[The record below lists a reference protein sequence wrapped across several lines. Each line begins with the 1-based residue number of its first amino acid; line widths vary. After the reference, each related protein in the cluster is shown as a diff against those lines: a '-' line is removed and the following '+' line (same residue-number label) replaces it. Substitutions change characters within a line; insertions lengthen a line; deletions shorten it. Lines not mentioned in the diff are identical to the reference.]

1 MIGTWLAKS
10 PLVRLLAALILLA
23 PTLAFADTKT
33 DAKPPAAAA
42 PKATAAAEPADFPV
56 GPGSEDIG
64 PPATR
69 KVVEKPADLPPWQ
82 GELRIGMGLSR
93 AGTSDGSKMG
103 ASPLSL
109 SAIGAIAINQDPNFY
124 VYAGITSEMLSRSF
138 VGTMAGG
145 RIQMNDMPVRLGGG
159 GVMMFAP
166 TTLWGAQASGG
177 ACKGKG
183 AFALCGDVQMTAYFG
198 GTGLDNDKTEM
209 QIQLVLGI
217 EARGGH

>member
-1 MIGTWLAKS
+1 
-10 PLVRLLAALILLA
+10 VRLIAAVLLLA
-23 PTLAFADTKT
+23 PSLAFAD
-33 DAKPPAAAA
+33 A
-42 PKATAAAEPADFPV
+42 PKAEAAKAPAPKTTAAADPADFPV
-56 GPGSEDIG
+56 GPGVEPLG
-64 PPATR
+64 APEAR

-82 GELRIGMGLSR
+82 GELRIGIGMSR

-124 VYAGITSEMLSRSF
+124 VYAGMTSEMLSRNF
-138 VGTMAGG
+138 VGAMAGG

-183 AFALCGDVQMTAYFG
+183 VFALCGDIQMTAYFG

-209 QIQLVLGI
+209 QIQLVLGV

>member
-1 MIGTWLAKS
+1 M
-10 PLVRLLAALILLA
+10 RLLAALILLG
-23 PTLAFADTKT
+23 PTLALA
-33 DAKPPAAAA
+33 DAKPDD
-42 PKATAAAEPADFPV
+42 ADFPV
-56 GPGSEDIG
+56 GPGIE
-64 PPATR
+64 PVPVAR
-69 KVVEKPADLPPWQ
+69 KAVEKPVDLPLWQ
-82 GELRIGMGLSR
+82 SELRIGYGMSR
-93 AGTSDGSKMG
+93 AGTMDGSSTG

-109 SAIGAIAINQDPNFY
+109 TAIGAIAVSRDPNLY
-124 VYAGITSEMLSRSF
+124 IYAGLTSEMLSRSF
-138 VGTMAGG
+138 IGATAGG
-145 RIQMNDMPVRLGGG
+145 RIQMNDLPVRLGGG

-177 ACKGKG
+177 ACKGSG

>member
-1 MIGTWLAKS
+1 M
-10 PLVRLLAALILLA
+10 RLLAALILLA
-23 PTLAFADTKT
+23 PTLAFADAK
-33 DAKPPAAAA
+33 KPPAAA
-42 PKATAAAEPADFPV
+42 PKATAAAEPSDFPV
-56 GPGSEDIG
+56 GPGVEPLG
-64 PPATR
+64 VPETR
-69 KVVEKPADLPPWQ
+69 KALEKPVDLPLWQ
-82 GELRIGMGLSR
+82 GELRIGMGMSR

-103 ASPLSL
+103 TSPLSL
-109 SAIGAIAINQDPNFY
+109 TAIGAVAINQDPTMY
-124 VYAGITSEMLSRSF
+124 VYAGLTSEMLSRSF
-138 VGTMAGG
+138 IGATAGG
-145 RIQMNDMPVRLGGG
+145 RIQMNDLPVRFGGG

-209 QIQLVLGI
+209 QIQFVLGI